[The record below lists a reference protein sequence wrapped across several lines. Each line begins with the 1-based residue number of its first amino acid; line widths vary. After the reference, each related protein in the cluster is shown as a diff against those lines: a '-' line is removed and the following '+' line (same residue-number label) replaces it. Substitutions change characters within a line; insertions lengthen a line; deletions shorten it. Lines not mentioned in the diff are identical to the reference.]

1 MAEDNVSMYLPQT
14 QGQFFATAYLR
25 SHRQKMQ
32 QSLAMAQSEIKSK
45 MDMLDYL
52 KEQEKM
58 YLTYLGKIKGKKGA
72 DGNPIQLTVEKMLI
86 QDGQNTM
93 SRRVQIDKMVDNQF
107 STPPG
112 ATGSIN
118 KESVVVANNISRGA
132 SPGSAVDQ
140 AAASVTGYQKGTTQA
155 LGVAIQFYK
164 AAEAASSRTS
174 TARQKFADPS
184 INKAFKDAILQHF
197 GLTGMDFN
205 GIDAFDYFT
214 LPGAYEKAK
223 EAKKKELIGAYG
235 GRQTKRS
242 TLEAAAGITTPSTT
256 TSGTGPVPFSNEEL
270 MLQRTQARRFQL
282 EQELMG
288 AMDTESMMRRGKE
301 IYNDQY
307 GGNLMERLGARK
319 LNAKVQEQ
327 LAAMPP
333 EKQYMTRTLMQ
344 ANQSNIDPYRFLE
357 MGSMKAGSDES
368 ATAKLLQ
375 AMITNKGSAKPQGFN
390 HFMDMST
397 KLTQNQDGTINQ
409 QRADKIMGLALKGL
423 STYDMESNPAQKQAR
438 MNQAA
443 QMAAFAEKE
452 EKKAA
457 QRAKQVQNTLNNA
470 LSTGTQTNVA
480 TTTTFVPPLPVGTNL
495 TPTNTTYAYKVGGYD
510 SNNKPILFYHRPPNA
525 KKGRKIS
532 GMAADVQK
540 EAQEKFDTAVKKKK
554 K

>member
-32 QSLAMAQSEIKSK
+32 QSLSMAQAEINNK
-45 MDMLDYL
+45 MAMLEYL

-58 YLTYLGKIKGKKGA
+58 YLTYLGKIKGKKGS

-86 QDGQNTM
+86 QDGQNAM
-93 SRRVQIDKMVDNQF
+93 SRRVQVEKMIDQQF

-132 SPGSAVDQ
+132 GPGTAVDQ

-174 TARQKFADPS
+174 TARKKFADPS

-214 LPGAYEKAK
+214 LPGAFEKAK
-223 EAKKKELIGAYG
+223 EAKKKELISAYG
-235 GRQTKRS
+235 GRQTSRK
-242 TLEAAAGITTPSTT
+242 TLEEAAGIQAPSGA
-256 TSGTGPVPFSNEEL
+256 TSGQLSNEDL
-270 MLQRTQARRFQL
+270 MLQRTQARRIQL

-288 AMDTESMMRRGKE
+288 AMNTESMMRRGKE

-319 LNAKVQEQ
+319 LNAQVQEK

-333 EKQYMTRTLMQ
+333 EKQYMTRTLME

-357 MGSMKAGSDES
+357 MGDIKAGSDED
-368 ATAKLLQ
+368 ATAKLMQ
-375 AMITNKGSAKPQGFN
+375 SMIVNKSASKPQSFQ

-423 STYDMESNPAQKQAR
+423 SSYDMESNPALKQAK
-438 MNQAA
+438 MTQAA
-443 QMAAFAEKE
+443 QMATF
-452 EKKAA
+452 A
-457 QRAKQVQNTLNNA
+457 QREQEKAKQRAAEIQSLLDGALVQQRQQQQATQRQQAQNQNP
-470 LSTGTQTNVA
+470 TG
-480 TTTTFVPPLPVGTNL
+480 FIPPLPVGTNL
-495 TPTNTTYAYKVGGYD
+495 LP
-510 SNNKPILFYHRPPNA
+510 NNKSYTYKIDSYKNGKPVFKVFIPANA
-525 KKGRKIS
+525 KTGVDLD
-532 GMAADVQK
+532 ADQQK
-540 EAQEKFDTAVKKKK
+540 EAERVFKRKTK
-554 K
+554 